1 MLRICKLGEEV
12 LRNKSVPVES
22 VTDELRALINE
33 MFDTMIEANG
43 VGLAAPQI
51 GKNIRLFVIIADDDI
66 RRVFINPQIVKTSAD
81 LVDYEEGCLSI
92 PQVYENIKRPSKVT
106 VQALDE
112 NGKSFVLDAD
122 GLLARIIQHENDHLD
137 GVVFIDKGD
146 PDFAKKTADNF
157 AKRAARAEEK
167 KAAKEAKARRIA
179 AKIAAKEAKKSKAG
193 E

>member
-106 VQALDE
+106 IQALDE